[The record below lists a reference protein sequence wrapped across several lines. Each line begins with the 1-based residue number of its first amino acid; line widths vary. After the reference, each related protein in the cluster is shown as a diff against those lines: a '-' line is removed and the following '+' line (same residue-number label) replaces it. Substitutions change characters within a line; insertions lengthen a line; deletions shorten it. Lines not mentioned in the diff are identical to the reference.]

1 MGVQLSKWGNSLG
14 VRLPKLVVEQ
24 AQLRVGDQVEVSV
37 AETGQVLLTPVHRK
51 LTVENLVDGITP
63 QNRHSETEWGEARGG
78 YDLRLMF
85 YIGVGIA
92 DPYWLIL
99 SQNCCQRS

>member
-1 MGVQLSKWGNSLG
+1 MSYVP
-14 VRLPKLVVEQ
+14 RLPRLRKRFASSCSTFSTALLNWSVWNVAAQPGHFWPLV
-24 AQLRVGDQVEVSV
+24 SN
-37 AETGQVLLTPVHRK
+37 HR
-51 LTVENLVDGITP
+51 
-63 QNRHSETEWGEARGG
+63 RGFSNG
-78 YDLRLMF
+78 YNLRLMF